1 MTQGLVWKWG
11 SYSHEPGE
19 CYPMIIEARP
29 LFTDRGVRYA
39 TNVRYQVG
47 GDICFT
53 DAEKAAIDAGT
64 ETEQS
69 TLTTRISALEVA
81 YSDEYKDYG
90 FYLDD
95 GTTPTAHAITN
106 DQADNYSGNRILSV
120 SFPSRLPTEYTNT
133 RSFQCTVSSVLLDSL
148 SNTMYAKEEIMWR
161 GTGGEMWTY
170 RPTYAGNLE
179 RETIFPST
187 PVSIVQRGIL
197 IGLTAYPT
205 APLPWWPSDEHEDR
219 RRITM
224 ISPDLLGHDD
234 FNRPLK
240 YGIRYHY
247 EFSQNA
253 VTSQN
258 PNYWG

>member
-11 SYSHEPGE
+11 TYAHEPGE

-29 LFTDRGVRYA
+29 VFSDRGVRYA

-69 TLTTRISALEVA
+69 TLTTRISAIETA
-81 YSDEYKDYG
+81 YSDEYKDFG

-95 GTTPTAHAITN
+95 GITPTAHAITN
-106 DQADNYSGNRILSV
+106 DDANNISGNRILSV

-133 RSFQCTVSSVLLDSL
+133 RSFQCTVSALLMDSL
-148 SNTMYAKEEIMWR
+148 SQILYAREEISWL
-161 GTGGEMWTY
+161 GTGGERWKL
-170 RPTYAGNLE
+170 RPTFGGNLE
-179 RETIFPST
+179 RTTIYPSS
-187 PVSIVQRGIL
+187 PVRIVQQGVL
-197 IGLTAYPT
+197 VGLTTYPT
-205 APLPWWPSDEHEDR
+205 TPAPWWPADEHEDR

-224 ISPDLLGHDD
+224 VSPRLEGHDD
-234 FNRPLK
+234 FNRPIG
-240 YGIRYHY
+240 YAVRYRY